1 MADPVEPVDLTG
13 DPDAAAAYLDQ
24 LDRDMRQSVD
34 PLADAINDLAERV
47 EDMEDDQAAAIAV
60 RQRESRLWTVM
71 AAGAIAALGL
81 FLLAERMRRAAP

>member
-13 DPDAAAAYLDQ
+13 DPDAAAEQ

-60 RQRESRLWTVM
+60 RQRESRMWTVM